1 MTLTRTTR
9 TRLTIASQFGDDFDQ
24 KLRAAR
30 PDLDVVPLP
39 RVLQWPLPVEADIL
53 LAIPVSAQVRAQPQP
68 EGWPFGLRWVQL
80 ISVGLNNYPP
90 WLLRGPLVT
99 TAHGTSSQ
107 TIADF
112 TLACVLQH
120 ALRLPERRVA
130 SPEGWRHVSAP
141 ALAGSTLGLFGFG
154 GIGRALAA
162 KALALGLR
170 VRALRRTEAPFGMD
184 GVEPAGSLAEL
195 LATSDHLAL
204 VAPGTEATRH
214 VINAASLA
222 HARPGLHL
230 VNVSR
235 GSLIDQTDLLA
246 ALDAGRLGYASLDVT
261 EPEPLPSG
269 HPLYTHPRVYLSSHT
284 CAISPQVRAAVLE
297 KFLRGLAVWESGG
310 TPDDPVDFERG
321 Y

>member
-1 MTLTRTTR
+1 MTRV
-9 TRLTIASQFGDDFDQ
+9 TIASQFGDDFDQ

-30 PDLDVVPLP
+30 PDVEVIALP
-39 RVLQWPLPVEADIL
+39 RVLTWPLPAKADIL

-112 TLACVLQH
+112 ALACVLQH
-120 ALRLPERRVA
+120 ALRLSDRRVR

-170 VRALRRTEAPFGMD
+170 VRALRASRVPLGMD
-184 GVEPAGSLAEL
+184 GVEAARDLADL

-204 VAPGTEATRH
+204 VAPGTDATRH

-230 VNVSR
+230 IKR
-235 GSLIDQTDLLA
+235 LAWQPGRTDRPGGGA
-246 ALDAGRLGYASLDVT
+246 RF
-261 EPEPLPSG
+261 
-269 HPLYTHPRVYLSSHT
+269 
-284 CAISPQVRAAVLE
+284 RAAG
-297 KFLRGLAVWESGG
+297 LRIAGCDRTRTAAGG
-310 TPDDPVDFERG
+310 PCSVHASAGVSQFAHLRDQPAGACGGAREVSAWPGHLGKRRYPG
-321 Y
+321 

>member
-1 MTLTRTTR
+1 M
-9 TRLTIASQFGDDFDQ
+9 TRLTIASQFGEDFDQ

-30 PDLDVVPLP
+30 PDVEVIPLP
-39 RVLQWPLPVEADIL
+39 RVLTWPLPAKADIL

-112 TLACVLQH
+112 ALACVLQH
-120 ALRLPERRVA
+120 ALRLPDRRVR

-170 VRALRRTEAPFGMD
+170 VRALRASRVPLGMD
-184 GVEPAGSLAEL
+184 GVEAARDLADL

-204 VAPGTEATRH
+204 VAPGTDATRH

-230 VNVSR
+230 INVSR
-235 GSLIDQTDLLA
+235 GSLVEQTDLVA
-246 ALDAGRLGYASLDVT
+246 ALDSGQLAYASLDVT
-261 EPEPLPSG
+261 EPEPLPAG
-269 HPLYTHPRVYLSSHT
+269 HALYTHPRVYLSSHT

-297 KFLRGLAVWESGG
+297 KFLRGLATWESGG
-310 TPDDPVDFERG
+310 TPDDPVDFGRG

>member
-1 MTLTRTTR
+1 MTRV
-9 TRLTIASQFGDDFDQ
+9 TIASQFGDDFDQ

-30 PDLDVVPLP
+30 PDVEVIALP
-39 RVLQWPLPVEADIL
+39 RVLTWPLPAKADIL

-112 TLACVLQH
+112 ALACVLQH
-120 ALRLPERRVA
+120 ALRLSDRRVR

-170 VRALRRTEAPFGMD
+170 VRALRASRVPLGMD
-184 GVEPAGSLAEL
+184 GVEAARDLADL

-204 VAPGTEATRH
+204 VAPGTDATRH

-230 VNVSR
+230 INVSR
-235 GSLIDQTDLLA
+235 GSLVEQTDLVA
-246 ALDAGRLGYASLDVT
+246 ALDSGQLAYASLDVT
-261 EPEPLPSG
+261 EPEPLPAG
-269 HPLYTHPRVYLSSHT
+269 HALYTHPRVYLSSHT

-297 KFLRGLAVWESGG
+297 KFLRGLATWESGG
-310 TPDDPVDFERG
+310 TPDDPVDFGRG

>member
-1 MTLTRTTR
+1 MTRV
-9 TRLTIASQFGDDFDQ
+9 TIASQFGDDFDQ

-30 PDLDVVPLP
+30 PDVEVIPLP
-39 RVLQWPLPVEADIL
+39 RVLTWPLPAKADIL

-112 TLACVLQH
+112 ALACVLQH
-120 ALRLPERRVA
+120 ALRLPDRRVG

-170 VRALRRTEAPFGMD
+170 VRALRASRVPLGMD
-184 GVEPAGSLAEL
+184 GVEAARDLADL

-204 VAPGTEATRH
+204 VAPGTDATRH

-230 VNVSR
+230 INVSR
-235 GSLIDQTDLLA
+235 GSLVEQTDLVA
-246 ALDAGRLGYASLDVT
+246 ALDSGQLAYASLDVT
-261 EPEPLPSG
+261 EPEPLPAG
-269 HPLYTHPRVYLSSHT
+269 HALYTHPRVYLSSHT

-297 KFLRGLAVWESGG
+297 KFLRGLATWESGG
-310 TPDDPVDFERG
+310 TPDDPVDFGRG

>member
-90 WLLRGPLVT
+90 WLLHGPLVT

-195 LATSDHLAL
+195 LAASDHLAL

-230 VNVSR
+230 INVSR

-284 CAISPQVRAAVLE
+284 CAISPQVRSAVLE

>member
-1 MTLTRTTR
+1 MTRV
-9 TRLTIASQFGDDFDQ
+9 TIASQFGDDFDQ

-30 PDLDVVPLP
+30 PDVEVIPLP
-39 RVLQWPLPVEADIL
+39 RVLTWPLPAKADIL

-90 WLLRGPLVT
+90 WMLRGPLVT

-112 TLACVLQH
+112 ALACVLQH
-120 ALRLPERRVA
+120 ALRLPDRRVR

-170 VRALRRTEAPFGMD
+170 VRALRASRVPLGMD
-184 GVEPAGSLAEL
+184 GVEAARDLADL

-230 VNVSR
+230 INVSR
-235 GSLIDQTDLLA
+235 GSLVEQTDLVA
-246 ALDAGRLGYASLDVT
+246 ALDSGQLAYASLDVT
-261 EPEPLPSG
+261 EPEPLPAG
-269 HPLYTHPRVYLSSHT
+269 HALYTHPRVYLSSHT

-297 KFLRGLAVWESGG
+297 KFLRSLATWESGG
-310 TPDDPVDFERG
+310 TPDDPVDFGRG